1 MEGIGALSKA
11 ESKKAATRSRNYHD
25 NITTPVS
32 REHDY
37 DPMASN
43 EVDEIDAELDD
54 DADIAGGVLPAINK
68 LRKIIKAVRSS
79 PQRRQAWT
87 REIQFAR
94 AEDVDDP
101 GINQGNLI
109 LILNVRT
116 RWASTHQM
124 LRTPF

>member
-1 MEGIGALSKA
+1 
-11 ESKKAATRSRNYHD
+11 
-25 NITTPVS
+25 
-32 REHDY
+32 
-37 DPMASN
+37 MASN

-54 DADIAGGVLPAINK
+54 DADIAGGMLPAINK

-79 PQRRQAWT
+79 PQHHQAWT